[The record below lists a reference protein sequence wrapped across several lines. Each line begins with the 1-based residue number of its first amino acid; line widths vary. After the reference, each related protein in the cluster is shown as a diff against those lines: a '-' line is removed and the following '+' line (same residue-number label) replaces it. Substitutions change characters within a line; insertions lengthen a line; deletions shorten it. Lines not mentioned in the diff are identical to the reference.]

1 MNGANAWRNIL
12 LLIIPGALWGSSFLL
27 TEIVLESMPPVTFT
41 TVRNLLTAIGLVALL
56 YWRNGRLPT
65 TWRSWFDYLL
75 LGLFNTAIPFVL
87 ISWGQLYIDSGLAS
101 ILVSTMPLFTIILAH
116 FFTSDER
123 ITPTKFVGIVL
134 GLVGIIVLIGPSALE
149 GLGQNM
155 LGQLAVIGA
164 AICYA
169 IGAIQ
174 SLRVLQAPRLRALPQ
189 QIRAFEVIAGQF
201 VTTAVFFIPIAL
213 LIDGIPT
220 QLPSTASTLALFG
233 SAWPMTIIAVVVFYY
248 LIDTVSTTFA
258 SLSVYLIPVFGVLF
272 GVLLLNEPLTLQIIV
287 ALCLILLGV
296 AIVNGLLQR
305 SNQLSV
311 ARNQ

>member
-1 MNGANAWRNIL
+1 MNGTNTWKNIL
-12 LLIIPGALWGSSFLL
+12 LLFIPGALWGSSFLL

-41 TVRNLLTAIGLVALL
+41 TVRNLLTAIGLVGLL
-56 YWRNGRLPT
+56 YWKNGRLPT
-65 TWRSWFDYLL
+65 AWRSWFDYLL

-116 FFTSDER
+116 FFTSSER
-123 ITPTKFVGIVL
+123 ITLTKFVGIML
-134 GLVGIIVLIGPSALE
+134 GLVGIVVLIDPSALE

-169 IGAIQ
+169 IGAIH
-174 SLRVLQAPRLRALPQ
+174 SLRVLQAPRLRALSQ
-189 QIRAFEVIAGQF
+189 QVRAFEVIAGQF

-213 LIDGIPT
+213 FVDGLPT
-220 QLPSTASTLALFG
+220 LPSLRSTLALFG

-258 SLSVYLIPVFGVLF
+258 SLSVYLIPIFGVLF
-272 GVLLLNEPLTLQIIV
+272 GVLILNEPLTLQIVV
-287 ALCLILLGV
+287 ALCLILCGV
-296 AIVNGLLQR
+296 AIVNGIFNR

-311 ARNQ
+311 ASNQ